1 MIVSVVPAT
10 PEHAMAVGA
19 AARPADRAELWASH
33 RVSPRRAIEVGI
45 MVSPDART
53 ALFDGVPACVFGVNP
68 GSMLGGA
75 AAPWMVGTA
84 LLERYPLAFLR
95 RSRPVVA
102 AWAARYTAM
111 RNYVDAR
118 NTLAVAWLRWLGFVI
133 GDPAPYGVDQLP
145 FHPFSMEVSRV

>member
-1 MIVSVVPAT
+1 MIVEVVPAT
-10 PEHAMAVGA
+10 HAHAAAVGTM
-19 AARPADRAELWASH
+19 ARPADRMELWSSD
-33 RVSPRRAIEVGI
+33 RLSPRRAIELGI

-53 ALFDGVPACVFGVNP
+53 ALFDGEPACVFGVNP
-68 GSMLGGA
+68 GSMLGGT
-75 AAPWMVGTA
+75 AAPWMIGTA

-102 AWAARYTAM
+102 AWAERYTSL

-118 NTLAVAWLRWLGFVI
+118 NTLAVAWLRWLGFKI
-133 GDPAPYGVDQLP
+133 GEPSPYGIDQLP